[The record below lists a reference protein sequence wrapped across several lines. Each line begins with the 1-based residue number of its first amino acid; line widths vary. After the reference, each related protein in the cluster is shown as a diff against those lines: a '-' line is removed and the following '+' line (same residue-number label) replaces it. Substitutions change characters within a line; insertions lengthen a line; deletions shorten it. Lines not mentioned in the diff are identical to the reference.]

1 MLQHPIMAFLKFQG
15 GSKSR
20 NRNAE
25 TEAAP
30 TIIASFRMGGERGK
44 GGREEGVITRRKKG
58 EGRR

>member
-1 MLQHPIMAFLKFQG
+1 MLQHPISQVQG

-25 TEAAP
+25 TEATP

-44 GGREEGVITRRKKG
+44 GRSKEKRKVRA
-58 EGRR
+58 EGRAVGASW